1 MKLKKIASLMLAGI
15 MAVSMLAGCK
25 SGENTND
32 NEKPPVVDPVATG
45 VAAGANGVISDYAV
59 KTLGVS
65 FEEDKALLDA
75 LTAASSEYKS
85 KDIED
90 LVTAKGYEAAA
101 LSTKEA
107 ALVKKISKT
116 MAGVESAYLNYNSN
130 STSAFNSLTAA
141 GTKKLA
147 TVFTVGANYT
157 AEQAGAMVGR
167 YLCQAGGLMTST
179 FMAASNGTYNA
190 SYDADIAAVK
200 VTSNDTSSKS
210 MWLVAIVLT
219 QTVVEAK

>member
-25 SGENTND
+25 DGASSNTPD
-32 NEKPPVVDPVATG
+32 DDTVVTPVATG
-45 VAAGANGVISDYAV
+45 VAAGANGVLSDYAV

-75 LTAASSEYKS
+75 LTAASSSYKS

-90 LVTAKGYEAAA
+90 LVTKNGYESAAMA
-101 LSTKEA
+101 TKGA
-107 ALVKKISKT
+107 DIAKKISKA
-116 MAGVESAYLNYNSN
+116 MAGTETAYTQYNGSN
-130 STSAFNSLTAA
+130 GSGMFTLSGE
-141 GTKKLA
+141 GTKKVVA
-147 TVFTVGANYT
+147 VYTVGANYD
-157 AEQAGAMVGR
+157 AKQAGAMVGHS
-167 YLCQAGGLMTST
+167 LCNSGDLMTAG
-179 FMAASNGTYNA
+179 FMPASNATYNA

-200 VTSNDTSSKS
+200 ITSNDTSSKS
-210 MWLVAIVLT
+210 MWLVAVVLT